1 MARIMCIEDSGEF
14 QIYLSSI
21 LREHTLVFFGTIDDA
36 TRSIEKS
43 SNKYDLILLDL
54 SLPDG
59 NGAAALPKLR
69 ESLGDQTI
77 PCIIISS
84 NTDPFSKVAA
94 FGIGADDYICKPP
107 DSNELKA
114 RVEAK
119 LRWSSSKNTET
130 SIITYEDLTIN
141 SDTMLVEIVSEK
153 GIRENINLTPFEFKI
168 LKLLLSRPE
177 QVFTRDMIID
187 RLWGVGKY
195 ITERTIDAHVSHLR
209 KKISS
214 SKALISTVLGT
225 GYKISKQ

>member
-1 MARIMCIEDSGEF
+1 MARILCLEDSGEF
-14 QIYLSSI
+14 QIYLSSV
-21 LREHTLVFFGTIDDA
+21 LREHTIVFFGTIDDA
-36 TRSIEKS
+36 VRSIEKS
-43 SNKYDLILLDL
+43 SNKYDLLLLDL

-69 ESLGDQTI
+69 QTLGDQTI
-77 PCIIISS
+77 PCIIISA
-84 NTDPFSKVAA
+84 NADPFSKVAA

-119 LRWSSSKNTET
+119 LRWAASKTSET
-130 SIITYEDLTIN
+130 AVITYEDLTIN
-141 SDTMLVEIVSEK
+141 SDTMVVEIVSPK
-153 GIRENINLTPFEFKI
+153 GIRENINLTPLEFKI
-168 LKLLLSRPE
+168 LKLLLTRPE